1 MRARPRSE
9 LPAGR
14 SSLHVGGGGEAAAGS
29 RGNAAPDATLRTRA
43 RMRVAASCTC
53 RRVRSAK
60 LTA

>member
-29 RGNAAPDATLRTRA
+29 RGNAAPDGTLRTRA
-43 RMRVAASCTC
+43 RACAWPLHVLAEEHAQQN
-53 RRVRSAK
+53 
-60 LTA
+60 